1 MLKKVALITGASRGL
16 GRTIALTLARQGY
29 AIGVNYLSSSA
40 EAEEVARLSGN
51 GSCAIRADVGDAGQV
66 AGMAAEIERRFG
78 RLDAVINNA
87 GISRDALLVR
97 QTEEDW
103 DSVVRTN
110 LSGCLHVIRQVAP
123 LMVRSGGGHIVN
135 IASHSGMRGKAGQ
148 AAYSASKAAL
158 LGLTVCTAV
167 ELGESDI
174 RVNAVMP
181 GYLDT
186 GMGGAAAAARQE
198 AIKRSLLGSLSSA
211 EEAAGFIAW
220 LLTTSCI
227 TGQVFSLDSRII

>member
-1 MLKKVALITGASRGL
+1 MSKKVALITGASRGL
-16 GRTIALTLARQGY
+16 GRTIALKLARQGY
-29 AIGVNYLSSSA
+29 AIVVNYLSSSA

-51 GSCAIRADVGDAGQV
+51 GSCAIMADVGETAQV

-78 RLDAVINNA
+78 RLDAVVNNA
-87 GISRDALLVR
+87 GISKDALLVR
-97 QTEEDW
+97 QAEEDW

-110 LSGCLHVIRQVAP
+110 LSGCFHIIRQVTP
-123 LMVRSGGGHIVN
+123 LIVRSGGGHIVT
-135 IASHSGMRGKAGQ
+135 ISSHSGIRGKAGQ
-148 AAYSASKAAL
+148 PAYSASKAAL
-158 LGLTVCTAV
+158 LGLTVSAAR
-167 ELGESDI
+167 ELGESGI

-186 GMGGAAAAARQE
+186 EMGNAATAALQE
-198 AIKRSLLGSLSSA
+198 AIRRSAIGSLSSA